1 MASEGNGATL
11 ATETSQYLG
20 ISVHEIEE
28 VDLRSVFPRE
38 DRAFTPWLSQPENLA
53 RLARALGLEIE
64 FEAAEVNSGVFRA
77 DILARSLTDGS
88 LVVIE
93 NQFGRSD
100 HDHFG
105 KAMTYLAAH
114 GAKTVLWLAET
125 FADEHRAALTWLNDN
140 TPEDV
145 GFYAVRPRLMRIAG
159 SPPGLRFDVVIAPNT
174 FVKQKKREERRI
186 DEGIGEI
193 RTNFWSAFNPALD
206 ADVTLRECQRRY
218 GGRLGFEWLL
228 PRVGPEWQED
238 EPHVL
243 ASITAGKGRHG
254 IGISLEC
261 RKGAREEAVHRLQ
274 SAIEELHRK
283 GVAVGT
289 SPADFSDDATRDAA
303 VARLLDMARV
313 AAKELRRAFV

>member
-1 MASEGNGATL
+1 MASDGNDTTFVA
-11 ATETSQYLG
+11 ETSQHLG
-20 ISVHEIEE
+20 VLVHEIEE
-28 VDLRSVFPRE
+28 
-38 DRAFTPWLSQPENLA
+38 
-53 RLARALGLEIE
+53 
-64 FEAAEVNSGVFRA
+64 AAEVDSGVFRA

-114 GAKTVLWLAET
+114 GAKTVVWLAET

-145 GFYAVRPRLMRIAG
+145 GFYAVRPHLMRIAG

-193 RTNFWSAFNPALD
+193 RTSFWSAFIDALG
-206 ADVTLRECQRRY
+206 ADEALRNCQRRY

-228 PRVGPEWQED
+228 PKVGPQWQED

-243 ASITAGKGRHG
+243 AFITAGKGRHG

-261 RKGAREEAVHRLQ
+261 RKGAREEAAHRLQ
-274 SAIEELHRK
+274 SAIEGLHRK
-283 GVAVGT
+283 GVAIGT
-289 SPADFSDDATRDAA
+289 SPADLSDYASMNTA
-303 VARLLDMARV
+303 VAQLLEMVKV
-313 AAKELRRAFV
+313 ATEELHRAFA

>member
-1 MASEGNGATL
+1 MADDGDAAASVAAPLYPT
-11 ATETSQYLG
+11 
-20 ISVHEIEE
+20 VHEIEE

-38 DRAFTPWLSQPENLA
+38 DRTFTPWLSQPENLA

-64 FEAAEVNSGVFRA
+64 FEAMEVNSGLFRA
-77 DILARSLTDGS
+77 DILSRSLADGS
-88 LVVIE
+88 LIVIE

-114 GAKTVLWLAET
+114 EAKLVVWLAEE
-125 FADEHRAALTWLNDN
+125 FADEHRAALTWLNDH

-159 SPPGLRFDVVIAPNT
+159 SPPGLQFDVVIAPNT

-186 DEGIGEI
+186 DEAIGAT
-193 RTNFWSAFNPALD
+193 RARFWSALNAALD
-206 ADVTLRECQRRY
+206 AEPSFADCQRRY

-228 PRVGPEWQED
+228 PKLNPEWHQD

-243 ASITAGKGRHG
+243 LYISAGRTNHQIG
-254 IGISLEC
+254 IGLFC
-261 RKGAREEAVHRLQ
+261 RNGARPEAEERMQHATEATER
-274 SAIEELHRK
+274 A
-283 GVAVGT
+283 GVPIGQTA
-289 SPADFSDDATRDAA
+289 ADFSTEASMDTA
-303 VARLLDMARV
+303 VAEMVRR
-313 AAKELRRAFV
+313 AKVGLNELRRAFA